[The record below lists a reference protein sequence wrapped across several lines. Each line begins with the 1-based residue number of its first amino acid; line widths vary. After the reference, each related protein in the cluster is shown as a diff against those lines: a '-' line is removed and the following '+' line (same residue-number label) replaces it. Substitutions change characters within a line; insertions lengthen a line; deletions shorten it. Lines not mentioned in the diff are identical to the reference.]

1 MRMHVFVPRRAAKR
15 TRQLSGTPPT
25 RRPPPPNVPSRA
37 PAPRAQV
44 VPLRYRKFADS
55 PLEGDG
61 FELVVPQHKSRGFP
75 QHSGLIE
82 GFETTDLKIQQKRC
96 LTACGSLKRK
106 KPQPGQIAYAIVS
119 MEWLV

>member
-1 MRMHVFVPRRAAKR
+1 MIRAARLLHSASQRSQKR
-15 TRQLSGTPPT
+15 CPT
-25 RRPPPPNVPSRA
+25 A
-37 PAPRAQV
+37 G
-44 VPLRYRKFADS
+44 LCDS

-61 FELVVPQHKSRGFP
+61 FELVVPRHKSRGFP

>member
-44 VPLRYRKFADS
+44 VPLRYRKFADLYGAF
-55 PLEGDG
+55 P
-61 FELVVPQHKSRGFP
+61 VKSCF
-75 QHSGLIE
+75 GLIVTSLF
-82 GFETTDLKIQQKRC
+82 GAGKGLLRPV
-96 LTACGSLKRK
+96 ACDQVPGSARK
-106 KPQPGQIAYAIVS
+106 VS
-119 MEWLV
+119 RDRNA